1 MVKYMKNRSEKKLV
15 QTISRRDYSS
25 NVKRNLLSVLSIIIT
40 TFLITI
46 VFSLG
51 KAYWNGIT
59 QRSVMMDGAVYDVQ
73 LPEPTEEQIGAA
85 QNLELIKNAGAVL
98 KCAIMDK
105 YEGLQCGEVRF
116 YWCDEIAWEK
126 QFVPAF
132 EYVEGSYPIDKNEIM
147 LSMKALKKL
156 GIKNPQLGMHL
167 TGISYNNLSSNNRT
181 YTEDMILSGFFKD
194 YSGELKGYVSK
205 EFCDKTGA
213 RLTDLTQGILNIT
226 LKKHIYNKNDIKEL
240 GESLDIDDNQIIYAD
255 LQLKDNFIKMMI
267 GLAAFMLII
276 LVSGYLFIYNVMYIS
291 TSRKIQFYGQLKTI
305 GFTNLQINSII
316 NRQMSSN
323 LFAGIFGGLL
333 LGGMVSICIMP
344 ITMKMVGVTA
354 NNMDVF
360 QPVIIIGS
368 AMFSG
373 IVVLVCTWK
382 IKKLLRKISPIAAS
396 KFNILPSV
404 KKKKSVGKGRIIDM
418 VNKNVF
424 RDKKQA
430 VIIFVSLTLAF
441 SAFFMVNVLV
451 EVNSAKNILDEVYAY
466 DYRVRN
472 ESITTEQPVNRINRE
487 LIDNIT
493 NLNGIEQVWE
503 VLNKKIVIPYNEDTL
518 GEYYKRVYASPVS
531 TGDYESDME
540 LYKVHPENENFM
552 GNLVGIS
559 ENEFDSIIRKL
570 DCKIDKQEFLDGSV
584 AIIKG
589 TIGISPKEVIGKK
602 LDFIIDEYGDKK
614 KCSVKIVADY
624 SIYRGPNYFAAGIA
638 PDIIVSERYMKKL
651 LNEPVVELLD
661 IIYKTPFNK
670 ALDKDLDLLIE
681 KINGLSTDSKMT
693 DYEELKSTEN
703 QLKTIGWILCS
714 ALAVI
719 ALINYGNI
727 MAAGIEERRV
737 ELAILRSIGMTPRQ
751 VIKMLILEGTEYG
764 LISVLFAGS
773 IGIPL
778 SYAIF
783 KVMDKYGMDFN
794 IPLCSNIVVSLCIL
808 ILCVL
813 IPNVL
818 YRFIP
823 SKSVIEVLKEEG

>member
-1 MVKYMKNRSEKKLV
+1 MKNRSEKKLV

>member
-1 MVKYMKNRSEKKLV
+1 MVKYMKNRSEEKLV
-15 QTISRRDYSS
+15 QTISRRDYVS

-73 LPEPTEEQIGAA
+73 LPEPTEEQIGTA

-147 LSMKALKKL
+147 LSTKALKKL

-167 TGISYNNLSSNNRT
+167 NGISYNNLSSNNRT

-226 LKKHIYNKNDIKEL
+226 LKKHIYDKNDIIEL
-240 GESLDIDDNQIIYAD
+240 GELLDIDDNQIIYAD

-267 GLAAFMLII
+267 GLVAFMLII

-382 IKKLLRKISPIAAS
+382 IKKLLRQISPIAAS

-451 EVNSAKNILDEVYAY
+451 EVNSAKNILNEVYAY

-472 ESITTEQPVNRINRE
+472 ESIITEQPVNRINRE

-559 ENEFDSIIRKL
+559 EKEFDSIIRKL

-614 KCSVKIVADY
+614 KYSVKIVADY

-719 ALINYGNI
+719 ALINYGNM

-778 SYAIF
+778 SYAMF